1 MSKHSLSKRM
11 KDKEEDK
18 GEVQEEE
25 EVELKEEEEEV
36 HLEEVEEESRIL
48 KVNQLHHQGG
58 DTPEEEPVE
67 VRIREICNVIIVI
80 NLAILSMNVDQNKQ
94 MKGRLQIMEKKNMV
108 MVKNNCSYQ

>member
-1 MSKHSLSKRM
+1 MPEQAIVMSKHSLSKRM

-25 EVELKEEEEEV
+25 EEESEEVEEEA
-36 HLEEVEEESRIL
+36 HLEEVEEESKIM

-67 VRIREICNVIIVI
+67 VRIRGICNVFIAI
-80 NLAILSMNVDQNKQ
+80 NLAILIMNV
-94 MKGRLQIMEKKNMV
+94 E
-108 MVKNNCSYQ
+108 